1 MEKGAD
7 AAAPPFFPPGRLEL
21 ATAASAGFGLSR
33 AEMRKL
39 QERRVARLSFRL
51 AHQLQSWV
59 DGTEQQR
66 QLFREAAATEAA
78 ALAEVSFGAA
88 MLHTI
93 GYVYVNKAEQFLGN
107 PLCIVK
113 VEDLFS
119 PVPVTSVWA
128 ALEQKIH
135 VWGTQLELGWAGL
148 QAVLAAK
155 AVAEAEAEESEQESG
170 VHKAE
175 VMKKVADLLPS
186 FVEALWRH
194 TVLDIETTTRHVCSK
209 ARAPA
214 LRQRSGA
221 SLRLPQ
227 TPATA
232 SWRTKPLQRL
242 DLPRAGAVG

>member
-1 MEKGAD
+1 MFAPRCACP
-7 AAAPPFFPPGRLEL
+7 AASAGRLEL

-39 QERRVARLSFRL
+39 QERRVARLSLRL

-66 QLFREAAATEAA
+66 QLFREAAATEAS

-93 GYVYVNKAEQFLGN
+93 GCALFSPCWMLCPSHHQHATARTHTHTSQRQPDRPFFRFLLRSYVYVNKAEQFLGN
-107 PLCIVK
+107 PLCVVK

-128 ALEQKIH
+128 TLEQKIH

-175 VMKKVADLLPS
+175 VMKKARTHASPTPLSSVLSSSPQCFLLS
-186 FVEALWRH
+186 AN
-194 TVLDIETTTRHVCSK
+194 
-209 ARAPA
+209 
-214 LRQRSGA
+214 
-221 SLRLPQ
+221 
-227 TPATA
+227 
-232 SWRTKPLQRL
+232 
-242 DLPRAGAVG
+242 